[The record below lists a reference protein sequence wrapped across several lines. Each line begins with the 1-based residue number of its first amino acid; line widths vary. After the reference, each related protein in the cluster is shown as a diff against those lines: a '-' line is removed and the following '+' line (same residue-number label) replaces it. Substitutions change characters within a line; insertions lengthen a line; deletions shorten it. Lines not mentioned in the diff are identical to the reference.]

1 MPTTSS
7 ASSSP
12 AGSTSPPPPAQ
23 DAAPAAVAA
32 AAPAAAPGSGAGDA
46 GADLSLTVLPRK
58 NISELRSYRYFLDVA
73 APCLAGSF
81 DIAFWTDQVPRACY
95 DDPALWHAVVSLGSV
110 FETYSQLVLTG
121 TRGAPPERNVFALQ
135 QFNLAIRHLTDPS
148 LSESSAVKTPS
159 WDTKWR
165 TLVVSV
171 VFMAICILEGL
182 FDDAHM
188 HFQYGSNLLREIEGE
203 LAKRQPS
210 RTTQQRARA
219 GRKRAEPAEFM
230 ASPISLES
238 LRSLMGSFELRDKV
252 HFEGGDIVSAKIHSS
267 SDIYSAWKAYSEP
280 APQPMTLSGSGSGGA
295 GLGLTVARLAEAC
308 RASQSLM
315 NAFIMNFAEAAGPSM
330 EGLPDE
336 VFEVAGHA
344 VPVRYRSLF
353 DTFYNIDAAIAT
365 FTREFEMEMASSKK
379 RRGQGKTDQLQIQ
392 LLLLCLRQSH
402 ATNRLVLA
410 QFPGPADFIENL
422 RPGNGP
428 SPPEKL
434 GFGSGCKEILDLTEQ
449 ILALQHAVR
458 ESKLGSAAPVFLK
471 PPITTNVFMV
481 ALNAST
487 WTERKRALALLRRP
501 QLEGLLEH
509 SMAMSIAEAML
520 EREIALT
527 REYRRLDAASAG
539 RERRMTYGE
548 EEEEED
554 VDDGLLSWL
563 ELDEEDTPF
572 DPRAKMFINKLRFTG
587 RREAILHMW
596 TWHEHASGQ
605 RGWTKRVRW

>member
-1 MPTTSS
+1 MPTSSS

-12 AGSTSPPPPAQ
+12 AASTSPPPPPPPQ
-23 DAAPAAVAA
+23 DVAPAP
-32 AAPAAAPGSGAGDA
+32 APATASGPGPQPAAGVA

-210 RTTQQRARA
+210 KTQRSRG

-230 ASPISLES
+230 ASPISLDS

-252 HFEGGDIVSAKIHSS
+252 HFEGGDIVNAKIHSS
-267 SDIYSAWKAYSEP
+267 SDIYSAWKAYLDP
-280 APQPMTLSGSGSGGA
+280 APLPAPNSGA
-295 GLGLTVARLAEAC
+295 GLSLTVAKLAEAC

-315 NAFIMNFAEAAGPSM
+315 NAFIMNFAETAGTSV
-330 EGLPDE
+330 EGFTDE
-336 VFEVAGHA
+336 VFDVAGHA
-344 VPVRYRSLF
+344 VPARYRSLF

-410 QFPGPADFIENL
+410 QFPGPAEFIENL
-422 RPGNGP
+422 RSGNGQ
-428 SPPEKL
+428 SPPEML

-458 ESKLGSAAPVFLK
+458 ESRLGSATPVFLK

-487 WTERKRALALLRRP
+487 WAERKRALALLRRP

-527 REYRRLDAASAG
+527 REYRRLDAVSAG
-539 RERRMTYGE
+539 RDRRMAFGA
-548 EEEEED
+548 EED
-554 VDDGLLSWL
+554 EEDDWLSWL

-605 RGWTKRVRW
+605 RGWTKMVRW